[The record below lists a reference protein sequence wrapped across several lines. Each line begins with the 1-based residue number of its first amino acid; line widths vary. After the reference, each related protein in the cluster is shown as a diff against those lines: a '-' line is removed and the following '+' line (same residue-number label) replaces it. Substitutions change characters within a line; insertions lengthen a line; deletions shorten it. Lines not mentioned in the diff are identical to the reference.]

1 MADQVL
7 ITYKSYDSAS
17 KFLFESLLRNEE
29 FADVSVVCDDERI
42 IKAHKVILSAFS
54 PFFRNI
60 LLKISSPHPVIYIT
74 GISFKDLL
82 SIFQFIYKGET
93 QVEDSD
99 LQSFFSSAEKLKI
112 MGIYPLPNFEQ
123 KKLSNYSQ
131 IYPGVL
137 SQEAE
142 ENTMPVNGDISPA
155 DIGSMLNVVIK
166 EEPPDEPEEQNEKQ
180 ENVSVFIKTENI
192 QIKEESVT
200 SIKKEE
206 MDALENLSEHIE
218 MKEDPDVK
226 TEGGE
231 IKTEKN
237 LDMYS
242 RIKERH
248 KTSRKKPNYNVDE
261 DDSEDNDNGS
271 EELLVP
277 SKPKIPEQ
285 IINHNIPQPHPKF
298 NKLLK
303 CRQCQFKTVNYLLLK
318 KHFHTIHIRPKSG
331 QGLIIC
337 NYCGT
342 NFLTVDALNV
352 HKTVVHNVIRA

>member
-60 LLKISSPHPVIYIT
+60 LLKVSSPHPVIYIT

-93 QVEDSD
+93 QVEDCD

-123 KKLSNYSQ
+123 KKLSNYNQ

-137 SQEAE
+137 SQQSED
-142 ENTMPVNGDISPA
+142 NPVTVNGNISPA
-155 DIGSMLNVVIK
+155 DIGDMLNVVIK
-166 EEPPDEPEEQNEKQ
+166 EEPPDEPEEHHEKQ

-192 QIKEESVT
+192 QIKQETVT
-200 SIKKEE
+200 SIKEE
-206 MDALENLSEHIE
+206 AMDALETVNNVSELVE
-218 MKEDPDVK
+218 KKEDPEVK

-231 IKTEKN
+231 IKTEKS

-248 KTSRKKPNYNVDE
+248 KTSRKKPNYIMIM
-261 DDSEDNDNGS
+261 
-271 EELLVP
+271 L
-277 SKPKIPEQ
+277 
-285 IINHNIPQPHPKF
+285 
-298 NKLLK
+298 
-303 CRQCQFKTVNYLLLK
+303 
-318 KHFHTIHIRPKSG
+318 
-331 QGLIIC
+331 
-337 NYCGT
+337 
-342 NFLTVDALNV
+342 
-352 HKTVVHNVIRA
+352 

>member
-1 MADQVL
+1 M
-7 ITYKSYDSAS
+7 
-17 KFLFESLLRNEE
+17 
-29 FADVSVVCDDERI
+29 
-42 IKAHKVILSAFS
+42 
-54 PFFRNI
+54 
-60 LLKISSPHPVIYIT
+60 
-74 GISFKDLL
+74 
-82 SIFQFIYKGET
+82 
-93 QVEDSD
+93 
-99 LQSFFSSAEKLKI
+99 
-112 MGIYPLPNFEQ
+112 IYPLPNFEQ
-123 KKLSNYSQ
+123 KKLSNYNQ

-137 SQEAE
+137 SQQSED
-142 ENTMPVNGDISPA
+142 NPVTVNGNISPA
-155 DIGSMLNVVIK
+155 DIGDMLNVVIK
-166 EEPPDEPEEQNEKQ
+166 EEPPDEPEEHHEKQ

-192 QIKEESVT
+192 QIKQETVT
-200 SIKKEE
+200 SIKEE
-206 MDALENLSEHIE
+206 AMDALETVNNVSELVE
-218 MKEDPDVK
+218 KKEDPEVK

-231 IKTEKN
+231 IKTEKS

-248 KTSRKKPNYNVDE
+248 KTSRKKPNYLVDE
-261 DDSEDNDNGS
+261 EDSDDNDTGS

-285 IINHNIPQPHPKF
+285 ILKPNFLQPTPKF

-318 KHFHTIHIRPKSG
+318 KHFQTIHIRPKSG